1 MLPLG
6 VRQISV
12 NGQSLS
18 SFFGGHWDLRYAML
32 SPFVKTNTSGLYSM
46 MATVK
51 GGGKSGASHVR
62 FYPISFPYALHDARV
77 LPATC
82 FARCAASI
90 SVVRWLG
97 FKLRSLLP
105 QSSPPVARLM

>member
-1 MLPLG
+1 MSYNEG
-6 VRQISV
+6 GGGRG
-12 NGQSLS
+12 GQ
-18 SFFGGHWDLRYAML
+18 GGDR
-32 SPFVKTNTSGLYSM
+32 GG
-46 MATVK
+46 